1 MRMKPPI
8 FARRAAIGPK
18 GDLGDQGPQG
28 VQGPQGIKGPVGE
41 VGPQGLV
48 GPQGPV
54 GDQGPQGIQGIQG
67 PVGDQGPVGEQGPVG
82 IQGDVGPQGPT
93 GIRGNPGPNGRTG
106 IQGLPGP
113 AYPNSTN
120 QILWHCDHVT
130 VDKHLTAATTHNG
143 VTLGT
148 AVFEDAIGV
157 VSFTTGELLAGNAG
171 AMVEIGFDGFG
182 NTSGDFHNVIMSCR
196 FMLPLGLTADNYTLF
211 GSHNRPSSAS
221 AAETPSTNNVYF
233 ELSGYNIKLFC
244 GTFES
249 VSTPLSPGIWYTL
262 SILVQ
267 DNQNVIGSIWSEFD
281 ENFVIFDYQTPFS
294 PALTASMLKFR
305 ITANHF
311 GVLTTPL
318 YSGMLFVDYMSI
330 SQSGLVGAIR

>member
-1 MRMKPPI
+1 MKPPI

-18 GDLGDQGPQG
+18 GDIGDQGPVGIQG
-28 VQGPQGIKGPVGE
+28 IQGIKGPLGE

-82 IQGDVGPQGPT
+82 IQGNVGPQGPT
-93 GIRGNPGPNGRTG
+93 GLRGNPGPNGRAG

-130 VDKHLTAATTHNG
+130 VDKHLTAYSTFNSAA
-143 VTLGT
+143 LRT
-148 AVFEDAIGV
+148 AEFEDAIGV
-157 VSFTTGELLAGNAG
+157 LSFQTGELLAGG
-171 AMVEIGFDGFG
+171 AMAEIGFGGFG
-182 NTSGDFHNVIMSCR
+182 HTSGDFHNIIMSCR
-196 FMLPLGLTADNYTLF
+196 FILPAGLTSDNYTLF
-211 GSHNRPSSAS
+211 GQHSRPPSAS
-221 AAETPSTNNVYF
+221 TPETTTTQKVYF
-233 ELSGYNIKLFC
+233 ELSGYNIVFC
-244 GTFES
+244 YGEN
-249 VSTPLSPGIWYTL
+249 VSFPTTLAPGIWYTL

-267 DNQNVIGSIWSEFD
+267 DNQNVIGYIWSEFD
-281 ENFVIFDYQTPFS
+281 ENFVVVEWPGSFGP
-294 PALTASMLKFR
+294 LTISNMIFR

-311 GVLTTPL
+311 GVLETPL
-318 YSGMLFVDYMSI
+318 YKDMVFVDYMSI